1 MEKDGRE
8 PFQNDL
14 IKHGSEW
21 YGSSTSCMNP
31 RSSTVMCSPTVG
43 AGGMALRGRCGG
55 RHLRGRQPWMHGGFR
70 DRVGRGDPGDV
81 SHDAGCLMD
90 RAVSVGRGAAVLWIV
105 EVAVSGRARRED
117 SP

>member
-21 YGSSTSCMNP
+21 FGSSTSCMNP

-43 AGGMALRGRCGG
+43 AGGMALRGRCGEDG
-55 RHLRGRQPWMHGGFR
+55 TCGEGSHGCMGGLGIGSGEEIQVTSLMMRG
-70 DRVGRGDPGDV
+70 V
-81 SHDAGCLMD
+81 
-90 RAVSVGRGAAVLWIV
+90 
-105 EVAVSGRARRED
+105 
-117 SP
+117 

>member
-43 AGGMALRGRCGG
+43 AGLGGMALRGRCGEDG
-55 RHLRGRQPWMHGGFR
+55 TCRLRGRQPWMHGAFR
-70 DRVGRGDPGDV
+70 E
-81 SHDAGCLMD
+81 L
-90 RAVSVGRGAAVLWIV
+90 
-105 EVAVSGRARRED
+105 GRARR
-117 SP
+117 SK